1 MKKTV
6 IIKKNYKFKSFFK
19 KGEYFSGKYLE
30 IFISKNKLKNNRLGI
45 VISKKVGN
53 SVVRHRLRRLI
64 VESYTYLEDKIL
76 SNIDVLICFKKK
88 VEFDK
93 NLSFFNIKDDLDNIF
108 RKANVVINEE
118 NNAFDDK
125 NI

>member
-108 RKANVVINEE
+108 RKANVVLYGY
-118 NNAFDDK
+118 
-125 NI
+125 

>member
-6 IIKKNYKFKSFFK
+6 IIKKNYEFKSFFK